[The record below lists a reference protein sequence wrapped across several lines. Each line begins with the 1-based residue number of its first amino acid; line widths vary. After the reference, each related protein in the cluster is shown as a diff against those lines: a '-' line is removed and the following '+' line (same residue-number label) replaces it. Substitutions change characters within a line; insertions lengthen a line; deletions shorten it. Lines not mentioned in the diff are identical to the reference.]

1 MSAALALITLSAA
14 LTLPLTRNTSL
25 ALLTPTNITS
35 LALEVPAELDNSVR
49 YLKWPKVPYSIS
61 LDGTGHIGVF
71 LKFWEV
77 IPFRSSPMIN
87 VRDLQLFLQDF
98 ANNFRQEY
106 PVPGFIPRDVDQYTI
121 DVTSHTRW
129 TVWIKEAMWQGRLP
143 TAVAL
148 AAIDALEKELGKYG
162 PASIL
167 YAIQIT
173 GSRLVWS
180 IGGFNIHKLTGT
192 SLNDSLS
199 NENDN
204 LQTA

>member
-35 LALEVPAELDNSVR
+35 SALEAPAELDNSVR
-49 YLKWPKVPYSIS
+49 YLNWPKVPYSIS
-61 LDGTGHIGVF
+61 LDGPGYIGVY
-71 LKFWEV
+71 LKFWWVE
-77 IPFRSSPMIN
+77 PFRSSPVVN

-106 PVPGFIPRDVDQYTI
+106 PVPGFIPREVDQYTI

-129 TVWIKEAMWQGRLP
+129 TVWIKEAMWHGRLP

-148 AAIDALEKELGKYG
+148 ATLDTLENELGKYG
-162 PASIL
+162 PASIQ
-167 YAIQIT
+167 YTIQPK
-173 GSRLVWS
+173 GSRLLWC
-180 IGGFNIHKLTGT
+180 IGEFNMYKLTGV
-192 SLNDSLS
+192 SLNDSLP